1 MEPKGGSFVQQDLA
15 SQLDVTKGGPFAR
28 TTGQWDIRGDPL
40 LTRYYCS
47 LGSVVYGSHSYSMP
61 AQLSYSAIKTERD

>member
-1 MEPKGGSFVQQDLA
+1 MEQDFA
-15 SQLDVTKGGPFAR
+15 YQLDVKGGPFAH

-40 LTRYYCS
+40 LTRYCS

-61 AQLSYSAIKTERD
+61 AQLSYSVMAAAVGKTERD